1 MYSSDA
7 VEQQR
12 YDDSDGVD
20 LVGYMD
26 LDFSS
31 VSLER
36 FEKKRAKID
45 GVWKDIYK
53 IEHQVQVF
61 MNA

>member
-1 MYSSDA
+1 M
-7 VEQQR
+7 EQQR